1 MSTAPKPRPR
11 PRVRLVNTALNLV
24 GRHGFADAGLAELT
38 AQSQASK
45 NSLYQYFPGGKA
57 ELVEASTSLA
67 GRRLLRYIDAATSK
81 GEPHEWIGRFIE
93 LWKRVLVRSEFQVGC
108 PLLAAALADGAPRVQ
123 DAATAAY
130 TECER
135 RFATALV
142 DYGVEEQAALVFASV
157 FMSSIEG
164 AVARARAARDIYPLT
179 DVYLSMTA
187 LLDLTMAR
195 PDAVRGATVAE

>member
-1 MSTAPKPRPR
+1 MPAAPKPRPR

-38 AQSQASK
+38 AQSHASK

-81 GEPHEWIGRFIE
+81 GQPNEWIGRFIE

-108 PLLAAALADGAPRVQ
+108 PLLAAALADGEPRVQ

-135 RFATALV
+135 RFAAALV
-142 DYGVEEQAALVFASV
+142 DYGVQEEGALVFASV

-179 DVYLSMTA
+179 DVYHSMMA
-187 LLDLTMAR
+187 LLEVTMAR
-195 PDAVRGATVAE
+195 PDSVGAAVSRR